1 MIKQNALPVVILAGG
16 LATRLRPVTKTIPKA
31 LIKINDKP
39 FIAHQL
45 NLLRDK
51 GIERVVICV
60 GFLGEQIEAFVG
72 YGSQFNLD
80 VSYAY
85 DGEKL
90 LGTAGAI
97 KKALPLLGDAFF
109 VIYGDSYLTCD
120 YLAVQRDFMRSKKLA
135 LMTVFNNSGLWDT
148 SNVEFTDGRLMA
160 YSKTQRTKNMH
171 YIDYGLGIF
180 KATAFARVLA
190 QQPYDLA
197 CLYQQLLRDDKL
209 LGYEI
214 KQRFYEIG
222 SLAGQQELAEYL
234 NDQN

>member
-1 MIKQNALPVVILAGG
+1 MIKNSALPVVILAGG

-51 GIERVVICV
+51 GIKRVVVCV

-72 YGSQFNLD
+72 DGSQFNLD

-109 VIYGDSYLTCD
+109 VIYGDSYLACD

-135 LMTVFNNSGLWDT
+135 LMTVFNNNGLWDA
-148 SNVEFTDGRLMA
+148 SNVEFTDGKLMA
-160 YSKTQRTKNMH
+160 YNKTQRTKNMH

-180 KATAFARVLA
+180 KATAFATVLA

-234 NDQN
+234 NSQN